1 MEPLTAVAWTI
12 LLGGLTLFAGS
23 GLALGAALGLTGF
36 LILQFV
42 AGGSTFVAVDA
53 VWNVFNSF
61 TLSAIPLF
69 IMLGEIMLRSG
80 VSDRIYSALSPLFQ
94 RVPGGLLHT
103 NIAVCTLF
111 GAVSGSSLST
121 AAAIGSVAYPAMAA
135 RGYDR
140 KMVVASLAG
149 GGTLGLLIPP
159 SLSLLIYG
167 ALTETSIGRLFIA
180 GILPGL
186 LIALMF
192 MVYIFLRCLAN
203 PSLAPRHDEAL
214 RPLQIFLNLL
224 GIWPFVLLIM
234 AIMGSIAFGIAT
246 PTEAAGIGV
255 LASILIGRLWGSL
268 SPRILIESVYSS
280 ILLYAAIAFVVMGAT
295 ILAQAVSL
303 LGLPQAVLESVQAA
317 ELKPLTVLAL
327 VVLVY
332 LGLGCFFD
340 GLSLMIMTL
349 PIVFPLMTSLGF
361 DAVWLGVIITVMI
374 EIGQIT
380 PPVGLNLSV
389 LVSVTKEE
397 VPLGVAALASTPYWL
412 ILLLAVGVLTAMPQ
426 LALHLPALF
435 M

>member
-1 MEPLTAVAWTI
+1 MAAFWGI
-12 LLGGLTLFAGS
+12 LLGGLTVLAGS

-36 LILQFV
+36 LLLQFV

-80 VSDRIYSALSPLFQ
+80 VSERIYSALSPLF
-94 RVPGGLLHT
+94 RRIAGGLLHT

-121 AAAIGSVAYPAMAA
+121 AAAVGSVAYPEMTA

-140 KMVVASLAG
+140 SMVVASLAG

-167 ALTETSIGRLFIA
+167 ALTETSIGRLFMA
-180 GILPGL
+180 GIVPGL
-186 LIALMF
+186 LIAFLF
-192 MVYIFLRCLAN
+192 MVYIFLRCLAA
-203 PSLAPRHDEAL
+203 PALAPRDGEATPPL
-214 RPLQIFLNLL
+214 RILFSLL
-224 GIWPFVLLIM
+224 SLWPFLLLIV
-234 AIMGSIAFGIAT
+234 AIMGSIVLGIAT

-255 LASILIGRLWGSL
+255 LATIVVGRLWGSL
-268 SPRILIESVYSS
+268 TMRTLVVSVYSS
-280 ILLYAAIAFVVMGAT
+280 ILLYASIAFVVMGAT

-303 LGLPQAVLESVQAA
+303 IGVPQAILETVRAFD
-317 ELKPLTVLAL
+317 LGPLTVLFL

-332 LGLGCFFD
+332 LVLGCFFD

-349 PIVFPLMTSLGF
+349 PIVFPLMTGLGF
-361 DAVWLGVIITVMI
+361 HPIWLGVVITIMI
-374 EIGQIT
+374 EIGQVT

-397 VPLGVAALASTPYWL
+397 VTLGSAALATMPYWLLLLLGVAL
-412 ILLLAVGVLTAMPQ
+412 LTAMPQ
-426 LALHLPALF
+426 LALYLPEAL

>member
-1 MEPLTAVAWTI
+1 MAVFWGL
-12 LLGGLTLFAGS
+12 LLGGLTAFAGS

-36 LILQFV
+36 LILHFA
-42 AGGSTFVAVDA
+42 AGGATFVAVDA

-80 VSDRIYSALSPLFQ
+80 VSERIYSALSPVFR

-121 AAAIGSVAYPAMAA
+121 AAAVGSVAYPEMAS

-140 KMVVASLAG
+140 KMVVGSLAG

-167 ALTETSIGRLFIA
+167 ALTETSIGRLFVA
-180 GILPGL
+180 GIVPGL

-192 MVYIFLRCLAN
+192 MVYIFLRCLAA
-203 PSLAPRHDEAL
+203 PALAPRDERSMGWL
-214 RPLQIFLNLL
+214 RVVVDLL
-224 GIWPFVLLIM
+224 GLWPFLLLILS
-234 AIMGSIAFGIAT
+234 IMGSITFGIAT

-255 LASILIGRLWGSL
+255 LATIVVGRLWGSL
-268 SPRILIESVYSS
+268 TLRTLVDSLYGA
-280 ILLYAAIAFVVMGAT
+280 ILLYASIAFVVMGAT

-303 LGLPQAVLESVQAA
+303 LGAPQAILESVEAFN
-317 ELKPLTVLAL
+317 LGPLTVLAV

-332 LGLGCFFD
+332 LVLGCFFD

-349 PIVFPLMTSLGF
+349 PIVFPLMTGLGY
-361 DAVWLGVIITVMI
+361 DAVWLGVIITIMI
-374 EIGQIT
+374 EIGQVT

-389 LVSVTKEE
+389 LVSVTKQD
-397 VPLGVAALASTPYWL
+397 VTLGDAALATMPYWLLLLLGVA
-412 ILLLAVGVLTAMPQ
+412 VLTVVPE
-426 LALHLPALF
+426 LALYLPGLLI
-435 M
+435 

>member
-1 MEPLTAVAWTI
+1 MGAVWAI
-12 LLGGLTLFAGS
+12 LLGGLTVFAGS

-53 VWNVFNSF
+53 VWNVLNSF

-69 IMLGEIMLRSG
+69 IMLGELMLRSG
-80 VSDRIYSALSPLFQ
+80 VSERIYSALSPVFQ
-94 RVPGGLLHT
+94 RLPGGLLHT

-121 AAAIGSVAYPAMAA
+121 AAAIGSVAYPEMTA

-167 ALTETSIGRLFIA
+167 ALTETSIGSLFVA
-180 GILPGL
+180 GVLPGL
-186 LIALMF
+186 MIALMF
-192 MVYIFLRCLAN
+192 MVYIFVRCVAN
-203 PSLAPRHDEAL
+203 PALAPRDAETLAPL
-214 RPLQIFLNLL
+214 RIVLDLL
-224 GIWPFVLLIM
+224 GIWPFVLLIL
-234 AIMGSIAFGIAT
+234 AIMGSITFGIAT

-255 LASILIGRLWGSL
+255 IATVLVGRLWGSL
-268 SPRILIESVYSS
+268 TARKLVLSIYKS

-303 LGLPQAVLESVQAA
+303 LGMPQAILESVQAA
-317 ELKPLTVLAL
+317 NLGPLTVLVL

-332 LGLGCFFD
+332 LLLGCFFD
-340 GLSLMIMTL
+340 GLSLMVMTL
-349 PIVFPLMTSLGF
+349 PIVFPLLTSLGY
-361 DAVWLGVIITVMI
+361 DAVWLGVIITIMI

-412 ILLLAVGVLTAMPQ
+412 ILLLSVAILTVTPRLALTLPQ
-426 LALHLPALF
+426 LLI
-435 M
+435 